1 MFIKKHFFMFEENDG
16 ASGANNGGGI
26 SGAEAAAAALAA
38 QGKQPASG
46 ASQAANPENPA
57 GGSSAAS
64 SAASQA
70 SSSAEPAGSQA
81 AGSQAGTLTLTQEQL
96 NDRIRRA
103 TEHGKKLGQQAQKD
117 EQTEA
122 EKLAGMSAQQRLEY
136 QNNKLTEEL
145 AKMRSENSRNAMIS
159 QARVQLTQDGVQASD
174 EILGM
179 IVTEEAEST
188 MANVASYTAAVKAS
202 AEAMFAKQRQGSTP
216 ANGNGGGQNAELSNG
231 AKLAQQQK
239 EANKASQ
246 ATKSLFTR

>member
-1 MFIKKHFFMFEENDG
+1 MFEENDG

-46 ASQAANPENPA
+46 ASQAADPANPA
-57 GGSSAAS
+57 SQAGSSSAAS
-64 SAASQA
+64 SAASQS
-70 SSSAEPAGSQA
+70 SSSADPTGRQA
-81 AGSQAGTLTLTQEQL
+81 SGSQAGTLTLTQEQL

-188 MANVASYTAAVKAS
+188 MSNVAAYTAAVKAS

-246 ATKSLFTR
+246 TTKSLFTR